1 MNNLFAQVKQ
11 SNKLQ
16 AIFLTSYIVVTVLG
30 LFLLQES
37 VTAFLLILFSLF
49 LLYKTNFPVKLK
61 WSLGILI
68 LTIVMPFA
76 ASQGSAF
83 ESYMGVATLVGIYV
97 AMALGLNVVVGLA
110 GLLDL
115 GFVAFFAIGSYTY
128 AIFSTNQVTN
138 FLKLDILP
146 FTGNSFWAFIIIGG
160 IIAAIAG
167 VLLGIPVLRVKGDYL
182 AIVTL
187 GFGEIIR
194 IVFNNLDKPVNITG
208 GAQGISSIP
217 SPTIFGYVISDS
229 SQFYYVVLVVLAV
242 VILGVTRL
250 QDSKLGR
257 SWQAVRENEIAAQ
270 ASGIHLV
277 RTKLIA
283 FAIGASFSGMM
294 GVVFSA
300 KQMFIDPTN
309 FTLLE
314 SITILVMVILGGM
327 GSVPG
332 VILGASLVTILNLQV
347 LTEVTNYLN
356 QLTLDGVLNI
366 PSALSPSKMQRM
378 IFGLILIL
386 VAIFRPQGLLPAKNK
401 KVPKEDV
408 VDQTVVD
415 ENQRSVSV

>member
-68 LTIVMPFA
+68 LTLVMPFA
-76 ASQGSAF
+76 AAQGSAF

-128 AIFSTNQVTN
+128 AIFSTNQVQN
-138 FLKLDILP
+138 FLKLDFLP
-146 FTGNSFWAFIIIGG
+146 FSGSSFWAFIIIGG

-229 SQFYYVVLVVLAV
+229 SQFYYVVLVVLAI

-294 GVVFSA
+294 GVVFAA

-386 VAIFRPQGLLPAKNK
+386 VAIFRPQGLLPARNK
-401 KVPKEDV
+401 VVPKEDV